1 LLANPGG
8 GRGRVARHLA
18 ELQGVASRRGWPFEI
33 SSDAADLTA
42 RARRAAND
50 GVERLLVAGGDGTVH
65 WSLQGL
71 AGSET
76 ALAVVPMG
84 SGNDIAS
91 VLGFDRDVARCA
103 EMADAAPIREID
115 LGRVGD
121 RWFGGVAGAGFDG
134 EVNRYANRRFRR
146 LSGPPIYILAT
157 LRVLATFAPP
167 QLRLVTPNEHFEG
180 RAYFAAFANCHRYG
194 GGMKIAPEASLL
206 DGLLDLV
213 VVRAVPKWVLLTIF
227 PRVFSGRHCSHPA
240 VWMSRSPW
248 ADLSFDREFQAF
260 GDGESL
266 VPVPVTGRRFEVV
279 PRAVRAVA
287 PALVG
292 R

>member
-1 LLANPGG
+1 MT
-8 GRGRVARHLA
+8 RHLA
-18 ELQGVASRRGWPFEI
+18 ELQSLASRRGWPFEI

-42 RARRAAND
+42 RARRAAAD

-91 VLGFDRDVARCA
+91 VLGFGRHVEQCA
-103 EMADAAPIREID
+103 EAADGAPIREID

-134 EVNRYANRRFRR
+134 EVNRYANRVFRR
-146 LSGPPIYILAT
+146 LSGPLIYVLAT
-157 LRVLATFAPP
+157 LRVLATFVPP
-167 QLRLVTPNEHFEG
+167 QLRLITPTERFEG

-194 GGMKIAPEASLL
+194 GGMKIAPQASLI

-213 VVRAVPKWVLLTIF
+213 VVRAVPKRELLTIF
-227 PRVFSGRHCSHPA
+227 PRVFSGRHCTHPA
-240 VWMSRSPW
+240 VWMSRAPW
-248 ADLSFDREFQAF
+248 ADLSFDREFQAY

-266 VPVPVTGRRFEVV
+266 VPVPIEGRRFEVV

-287 PALVG
+287 PALPAD
-292 R
+292 